1 MRHEIIT
8 ELKSQSTWRL
18 FGLSL
23 ITFLVFAAHYMK
35 RQTKIINE
43 HYDRE
48 DKISEGFVTFVL
60 VITYLSLLFFIAY
73 LFVDE
78 SHPVARISNLVDL
91 VSIFAHLI
99 WGFKARNRMNIILS
113 SEKKTKMWFHGFWTF
128 LFTPFYFNFKINQLN
143 EGTEHV
149 GDGKPDPAAS

>member
-1 MRHEIIT
+1 MRHEIIS

-23 ITFLVFAAHYMK
+23 ITFFVFAAHYMK

-60 VITYLSLLFFIAY
+60 VITYLSLVFFVAY
-73 LFVDE
+73 LFVED
-78 SHPVARISNLVDL
+78 SHPVARISDL
-91 VSIFAHLI
+91 IDRLSIFAYLI

-113 SEKKTKMWFHGFWTF
+113 SEENAKMWFHGFWTF

-143 EGTEHV
+143 EGLEH
-149 GDGKPDPAAS
+149 DGEPSGVQP